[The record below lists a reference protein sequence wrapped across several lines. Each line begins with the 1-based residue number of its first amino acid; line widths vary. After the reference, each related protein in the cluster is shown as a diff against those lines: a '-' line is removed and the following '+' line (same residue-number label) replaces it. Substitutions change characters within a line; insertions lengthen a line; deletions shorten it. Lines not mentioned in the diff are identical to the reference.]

1 LCGHI
6 LVRVTPM
13 KLEYSSWLKKTWPLA
28 LSVLALSGIARLLP
42 QMYWDFE
49 FSRNGVPVT
58 ARYTDLNQDG
68 DFFHYAYAVGNVTY
82 AGRASWGDADSNIH
96 SHKPGDEFP
105 GVQYLS
111 TKPWWSVCRR
121 NPETELREAR
131 TWVVCNLCIFFFGI
145 WLYKFR
151 SRKRFSRKVRAILY
165 GLLAGFAA
173 VVVFTI
179 ASFSLGLV
187 AYYGFL
193 PGVIV
198 GVAVCWKVCRSN
210 LRRAPIS

>member
-1 LCGHI
+1 
-6 LVRVTPM
+6 M
-13 KLEYSSWLKKTWPLA
+13 KLSLLGWLKRTWPLA
-28 LSVLALSGIARLLP
+28 LSVLAVCGIVRVLP
-42 QMYWDFE
+42 QMSLDFE
-49 FSRNGVPVT
+49 FSRHGIPVP
-58 ARYTDLNQDG
+58 AWYTDLNQDN
-68 DFFHYAYAVGNVTY
+68 DFFRYAYLVRGVTY
-82 AGRASWGDADSNIH
+82 GGQTSWNDADSNIY

-111 TKPWWSVCRR
+111 TKPWLSMCRR
-121 NPETELREAR
+121 DPKVGLRDAEIWIALN
-131 TWVVCNLCIFFFGI
+131 VCVFIFGV
-145 WLYKFR
+145 WLYRFR
-151 SRKRFSRKVRAILY
+151 LRKRFSRKVRAIFY

-179 ASFSLGLV
+179 ASFFLG

-210 LRRAPIS
+210 LRRAPVS